1 MIWTVKRRIVTAS
14 STCLFLICL
23 SILAARPSLASDKPK
38 DKPQEKPMAGPRAT
52 ILRETPLYVEPDTS
66 SQKVDR
72 VQEGRELV
80 IAETSGPWIRVF
92 ANTDVEE
99 VNEKDKPI
107 YGSDTITPPVSGWI
121 QARGVVR
128 DTTPDGDKVL
138 MGEAATMEILAE
150 DARGPRNAGQTAR
163 LLYRRIV
170 EFYPNSPL
178 VAEAA
183 WRAADIRWQFE
194 KADAARLPSSKE
206 RDAYLREQL
215 DESELKKVVKL
226 YPHSKQAD
234 EAAFEM
240 IDNKLC
246 GDWQGQEKCPEKE
259 SEYYEKFAAEHP
271 DGPRTALAL
280 YQAAY
285 RQAVLG
291 DMYAADSNDKKSD
304 AARNRL
310 KGLAG
315 ELEKK
320 FPASDYTAR
329 VTVLVYKGDQGI
341 AVYGSDRD

>member
-1 MIWTVKRRIVTAS
+1 MIWTVKRAAIAAFVCAPL
-14 STCLFLICL
+14 LFVP
-23 SILAARPSLASDKPK
+23 AAHAADKHDKPSK
-38 DKPQEKPMAGPRAT
+38 DQKPMAGPRAT

-80 IAETSGPWIRVF
+80 VAETSGPWIRVF

-99 VNEKDKPI
+99 VNEQDAPVF
-107 YGSDTITPPVSGWI
+107 GREAAPPPVSGWI

-128 DTTPDGDKVL
+128 DTAPDGDKVL

-163 LLYRRIV
+163 LLYRRVV

-178 VAEAA
+178 AAEAA
-183 WRAADIRWQFE
+183 WRAADIRWQFD
-194 KADAARLPSSKE
+194 KADKARLPSAKE
-206 RDAYLREQL
+206 REAYLREQI
-215 DESELKKVVKL
+215 DESEMRKIIKL

-246 GDWQGQEKCPEKE
+246 GDWQGQVKCPEKE
-259 SEYYEKFAAEHP
+259 SVFYEKFAEEHS
-271 DGPRTALAL
+271 DGPRTAQAL

-291 DMYAADSNDKKSD
+291 DMYAADSDDKKSD
-304 AARNRL
+304 AARNHL
-310 KGLAG
+310 KDLAG
-315 ELEKK
+315 QLEKRY
-320 FPASDYTAR
+320 PSSDYSAR
-329 VTVLVYKGDQGI
+329 VASLVYKSDQGI

>member
-1 MIWTVKRRIVTAS
+1 MIWTMKRFLLLSSVTAS
-14 STCLFLICL
+14 LICVSFL
-23 SILAARPSLASDKPK
+23 TARPSLAA
-38 DKPQEKPMAGPRAT
+38 DKPQVKPMAGPRAT
-52 ILRETPLYVEPDTS
+52 ILRTTTLYVEPDTA
-66 SQKVDR
+66 SQRVDR

-80 IAETSGPWIRVF
+80 IAETSGPWIRVY

-99 VNEKDKPI
+99 VHEQDVPVYGNEAAP
-107 YGSDTITPPVSGWI
+107 PPVSGWI
-121 QARGVVR
+121 QAKGVVR
-128 DTTPDGDKVL
+128 ETTANGDAVL

-163 LLYRRIV
+163 LLYRRLV

-178 VAEAA
+178 AAEAA

-215 DESELKKVVKL
+215 DENELKKVIKL

-259 SEYYEKFAAEHP
+259 SEYYEKYAAEHP
-271 DGPRTALAL
+271 DGPRTAQAL
-280 YQAAY
+280 YLAAY

-291 DMYAADSNDKKSD
+291 DMYAADSGDKKMD
-304 AARNRL
+304 GARDRARAI
-310 KGLAG
+310 AG
-315 ELEKK
+315 ELAKK
-320 FPASDYTAR
+320 FPNSDYTAR
-329 VTVLVYKGDQGI
+329 AAALVYKFEQGVP
-341 AVYGSDRD
+341 VYGEDHD